1 MILPDYQNQLSK
13 IVEFLQG
20 ITDKESEA
28 VVFKYNVL
36 YPRGDDK

>member
-13 IVEFLQG
+13 NMEFLRG

-28 VVFKYNVL
+28 VIFKHNVL
-36 YPRGDDK
+36 YPGGDDK